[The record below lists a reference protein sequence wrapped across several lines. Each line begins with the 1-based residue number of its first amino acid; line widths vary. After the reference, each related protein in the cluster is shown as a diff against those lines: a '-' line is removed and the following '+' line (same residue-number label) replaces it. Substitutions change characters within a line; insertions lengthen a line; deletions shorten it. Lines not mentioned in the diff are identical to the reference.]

1 MDIQD
6 FLLWLERKTGEQSA
20 NVSLL
25 EEPVQA
31 PYWAEVVKDMRPSYY
46 GEMPPAIVEAFPNET
61 PHQHKYRLD
70 IFRSATKELLW
81 QAISDVKRLVMSDK
95 FAIESGAGLKPLIHS
110 NFYGITR
117 RVDFEKYIFNTV
129 YPRRVLDPNALLASI
144 PISNP
149 ANLSEPVAV
158 DLRIFS
164 SSDILYFSRFLIIVF
179 DRYKTDRANDGVCI
193 YRAFTPTH
201 QIEIVKTQD
210 SRTEQSWF
218 IDPMQT
224 YVHNS
229 NDLGVTVLG
238 GREITVFDASLKLD
252 ITYYEGDFSCAVPAM
267 DTLDRTNN
275 QLQAATLRTV
285 FPHMVTQG
293 IKCEA
298 TGCNGGMVT
307 IRDKDGEIVYK
318 NIDSPNPEPIEK
330 PCKKC
335 GGKGTVSLS
344 VLDNITITPPNNDI
358 FDEDGKLKISG
369 NLADKIIG
377 FAAPDISSIKEL
389 REQKAE
395 AKADATEALNLVKPS
410 KFAESGVSKEKDR
423 EGKSTAL
430 QDISDGMA
438 MMAKGTLVSMASLR
452 FINTMERD
460 DEIKAI
466 RIIQPEDFEIKP
478 VEELSKEFF
487 DNLMSKPIALRQM
500 QYNQLLLKRFK
511 NNPEMVLLNNIAF
524 AYTNGLHLETQKEL
538 ADKVSAGFITREE
551 AVKALKIS
559 PVLKKLVR
567 MGNIDVELFSM
578 VEDMERLRLQIDME
592 MFDFVEAV
600 NNANSNQAT
609 FSTPPPIALGASDSD
624 FNDDSDDD

>member
-6 FLLWLERKTGEQSA
+6 FLLWLEQQTGEPGA
-20 NVSLL
+20 NVALL
-25 EEPVQA
+25 GEPVQA

-81 QAISDVKRLVMSDK
+81 QAIRDVKRLVMSDK

-110 NFYGITR
+110 NFYGCTKK
-117 RVDFEKYIFNTV
+117 VDFEKYIFNTV

-144 PISNP
+144 PIANP
-149 ANLSEPVAV
+149 ANLSEPVAIN
-158 DLRIFS
+158 LKIFAS
-164 SSDILYFSRFLIIVF
+164 ADIIYFSRFLIIVF
-179 DRYKTDRANDGVCI
+179 DRDKTEKAPEGVEI
-193 YRAFTPTH
+193 YRAFTLTH

-229 NDLGVTVLG
+229 NNLGVTVLG
-238 GREITVFDASLKLD
+238 GMEITVFDVSLKVD

-298 TGCNGGMVT
+298 DGCNGGLVT
-307 IRDKDGEIVYK
+307 VRDKDGEIIYK
-318 NIDSPNPEPIEK
+318 NIDSPNPEPIER

-377 FAAPDISSIKEL
+377 FASPDISSIKEL

-423 EGKSTAL
+423 EGKSTVL

-438 MMAKGTLVSMASLR
+438 MMAKGTLVSMAGLR
-452 FINTMERD
+452 FLNTMERE
-460 DEIKAI
+460 DEIGAI

-500 QYNQLLLKRFK
+500 QYTQLLLKRFK
-511 NNPEMVLLNNIAF
+511 NNPEMVILNNIAF

-538 ADKVSAGFITREE
+538 ADKVTAGFITREE

-567 MGNIDVELFSM
+567 MGDIDIATFNM
-578 VEDMERLRLQIDME
+578 AEDMERLRGVIDFH
-592 MFDFVEAV
+592 MFEFVEAV
-600 NNANSNQAT
+600 NNANSNQVA
-609 FSTPPPIALGASDSD
+609 FKASPPLALGASDSD
-624 FNDDSDDD
+624 DD